1 MNALGVL
8 TSEFRSARR
17 ATGQGAMCWDRM
29 RNDTSWKIFCQRM
42 WALQYTKTEVPLTNE
57 IIASLHDLTRGIPEL
72 ATILYKTAQETVIG
86 EDEAVTIEV
95 LRETSQEYFKLVH
108 PFLSELRGQNK
119 SDLVM

>member
-1 MNALGVL
+1 MPPD
-8 TSEFRSARR
+8 
-17 ATGQGAMCWDRM
+17 ATRGTAASSTPMMLENPLPEDVGASIHK
-29 RNDTSWKIFCQRM
+29 N
-42 WALQYTKTEVPLTNE
+42 EVPLTDE
-57 IIASLHDLTRGIPEL
+57 IIATLHNLTQGIPEL

-86 EDEAVTIEV
+86 EQEAVTIEV